1 MMDKKN
7 NDVLLKNVALLS
19 RLTEQ
24 EVGMMPATEAPLP
37 SVEQVKEVVR
47 LVKSIIFPDYFNKRQ
62 PDEAIRSYY
71 IGVHME
77 EMQRLL
83 IKQIA
88 HGLQF
93 CEDCEAIKTKQQ
105 VYEQAERLALEFI
118 DTLPEIKRLLY
129 TDVQAMFDN
138 DPAAPNYGEVIFCYP
153 VMNTMTHYRIAH
165 KLHELQ
171 VPVIPRI
178 ITELAHSKTGID
190 IHPGATIG
198 EYFAID
204 HGTGVVIGETC
215 IIGNHVTLYQG
226 VTLGA
231 KSFKYDEQGNMLNV
245 PRHPIIEDYVTVYSN
260 ASILGRITIGH
271 HSTIG
276 GNIWLT
282 HDVPPYSRILQS
294 KAVDASFSGGLG
306 I

>member
-1 MMDKKN
+1 MEQLQQ
-7 NDVLLKNVALLS
+7 LL
-19 RLTEQ
+19 T
-24 EVGMMPATEAPLP
+24 
-37 SVEQVKEVVR
+37 
-47 LVKSIIFPDYFNKRQ
+47 
-62 PDEAIRSYY
+62 
-71 IGVHME
+71 
-77 EMQRLL
+77 
-83 IKQIA
+83 KQIA

-93 CEDCEAIKTKQQ
+93 CEDCECIKTKEQ
-105 VYEQAERLALEFI
+105 VYQEASRLSLEFI
-118 DTLPEIKRLLY
+118 DALPEIKRLLY

-153 VMNTMTHYRIAH
+153 VVNTMTHYRIAH
-165 KLHELQ
+165 KLHELK

-190 IHPGATIG
+190 IHPGADIG
-198 EYFAID
+198 EFFAID

-231 KSFKYDEQGNMLNV
+231 KSFKYDEHGNMLNV
-245 PRHPIIEDYVTVYSN
+245 PRHPIIEDHVTVYSN

-271 HSTIG
+271 HSIIG
-276 GNIWLT
+276 GNIWVT
-282 HDVPPYSRILQS
+282 NDVPPYSRIQQS

>member
-1 MMDKKN
+1 MNKKS
-7 NDVLLKNVALLS
+7 NDILLKNVHLLS

-24 EVGMMPATEAPLP
+24 EVRMMPAVEAPLP
-37 SVEQVKEVVR
+37 SVEHVERIVR

-62 PDEAIRSYY
+62 SDESIRAYY
-71 IGVHME
+71 IGNYMVE
-77 EMQRLL
+77 LQRLL

-93 CEDCEAIKTKQQ
+93 CEDCTDLHNRET
-105 VYEQAERLALEFI
+105 VYACAEETTQEFI
-118 DTLPEIKRLLY
+118 NALPEIKRLLY

-153 VMNTMTHYRIAH
+153 VVNTMIHYRIAH
-165 KLHELQ
+165 KLHELK

-178 ITELAHSKTGID
+178 ITEQAHSKTGID

-204 HGTGVVIGETC
+204 HGTGVVIGETA
-215 IIGNHVTLYQG
+215 IIGDHVTLYQG

-231 KSFKYDEQGNMLNV
+231 KSFKYDAQGNMLNV
-245 PRHPIIEDYVTVYSN
+245 PRHPIIEDYVTIYSN

-294 KAVDASFSGGLG
+294 KAVDASYEGGLG